1 MVDGGD
7 QKVVATEGDHVE
19 GIVPSL
25 DCLKEGGE
33 GVPRRVGEEA
43 ERVVGVRGGEGAVLQ
58 QHVVHRPRHGGGGP
72 HHAAHWVVLLHLP
85 GTACWLPDIKPIV
98 KMNHMNMN
106 NTSLG
111 SPGHV
116 GSALSRRLH
125 IEPAS
130 EVALQSDGLGLVEV
144 LAAALAAAA
153 AGARARVEV
162 AGLQLEAVL
171 VHPEQTPP
179 LPRLPRV
186 DIRLQFGGWVT
197 DLTRAATSDSQQNS
211 SISNHT
217 HQNLLVN
224 FTERIH
230 VFAFFPFKLVQ
241 KTFFQLKDL
250 ATFFQNFHSR
260 SGIPE
265 KFYIEKYLSLKWEYK
280 MFSNQHFKLI
290 LPWCG

>member
-1 MVDGGD
+1 
-7 QKVVATEGDHVE
+7 
-19 GIVPSL
+19 
-25 DCLKEGGE
+25 
-33 GVPRRVGEEA
+33 
-43 ERVVGVRGGEGAVLQ
+43 
-58 QHVVHRPRHGGGGP
+58 
-72 HHAAHWVVLLHLP
+72 
-85 GTACWLPDIKPIV
+85 
-98 KMNHMNMN
+98 MN

-186 DIRLQFGGWVT
+186 DIRQRFGGRVA
-197 DLTRAATSDSQQNS
+197 DLARAATSDSQHNS
-211 SISNHT
+211 SYT
-217 HQNLLVN
+217 AQQNLLVN
-224 FTERIH
+224 STERIH
-230 VFAFFPFKLVQ
+230 
-241 KTFFQLKDL
+241 
-250 ATFFQNFHSR
+250 
-260 SGIPE
+260 I
-265 KFYIEKYLSLKWEYK
+265 
-280 MFSNQHFKLI
+280 
-290 LPWCG
+290 